1 MNKKYVLCLAG
12 AACLFWQ
19 VLAADGAGEMK
30 VELEC
35 APDVNLFDAYFAR
48 YGAPVKAIITDLR
61 SVRIQLSSSF
71 PKPDQLGLYSNFKV
85 AGDFEISAKYEWTPV
100 NVPKGGY
107 GVSCGIKVETND
119 ENKGVALA
127 RGNLPGKGSVYI
139 VTEARREGDEM
150 KYTNKNFP
158 TEAKKGRLVLLREK
172 KDVVC
177 LAGDGAGELKELCRL
192 PFTDAS
198 VQKVLI
204 VADPGA
210 APTDMDAR
218 ISEFKIRAEE
228 ITHKIPKRDAP
239 RGWGLW
245 FAGAAVL
252 GVAVGGYFAFRRYR
266 HGQWGWSNSDD

>member
-1 MNKKYVLCLAG
+1 MTKNYFLFLAG
-12 AACLFWQ
+12 AACIFL
-19 VLAADGAGEMK
+19 LTLSADGAGEMK
-30 VELEC
+30 AELEC
-35 APDVNLFDAYFAR
+35 PPDVKLFDAYFAR
-48 YGAPVKAIITDLR
+48 YGAPVKAITTDLR
-61 SVRIQLSSSF
+61 SVRVQLSSSF
-71 PKPDQLGLYSNFKV
+71 PKPEQLGLYSNFKV

-139 VTEARREGDEM
+139 VTEAQKESGEM
-150 KYTNKNFP
+150 KYTNKHFP

-172 KDVVC
+172 KEVVC
-177 LAGDGAGELKELCRL
+177 LAGDGVGELQELCRL
-192 PFTDAS
+192 PFTEAS
-198 VQKVLI
+198 LQRVLI

-239 RGWGLW
+239 RGWGPW
-245 FAGAAVL
+245 FAGGAFF
-252 GVAVGGYFAFRRYR
+252 GIAVGGYFAFRRYR
-266 HGQWGWSNSDD
+266 YGQWGWSREDD